1 MGTGDQ
7 GPWIPNKREVL
18 LWATPRHGLGI
29 GGRGLG
35 LVASDTWGT
44 FSKVGVYSWNSGDT
58 VEGLHVC
65 TCTRVRSDK
74 LCLT

>member
-18 LWATPRHGLGI
+18 LWATLRHGLGL
-29 GGRGLG
+29 GGRRLG

-44 FSKVGVYSWNSGDT
+44 FWKVGVYSWNSGDT